1 MRVKYHRSYCRK
13 YFKKTGMSTSKRNKK
28 KKRKRKLLN
37 LITQRLSGTFEKE
50 VRGNR

>member
-28 KKRKRKLLN
+28 KRKRKLLN

>member
-28 KKRKRKLLN
+28 KK
-37 LITQRLSGTFEKE
+37 EKE
-50 VRGNR
+50 VIEFNYSEIIRDL